1 MSMTQL
7 IAPLLPALAPSDS
20 GTRALELMEENDCTQ
35 LPLVSDDHYLALI
48 QEKDLL
54 DTASSNGSLGELAIL
69 AFRPA
74 ILSTAHPYEAL
85 RLMNQLNLSVL
96 PIMDFDQRYI
106 GSITRESMLKYLAE
120 SSGTEVP
127 GGIIVLQI
135 EPRNYSLYEIARIC
149 ENEDVLI
156 LNTQLFTTPD
166 GTMELTIKTNRTA
179 LEAVISSFE
188 RHEYRIKEV
197 YGDTKS
203 MEDVMGK
210 YNLLM
215 NYLNM

>member
-1 MSMTQL
+1 MTQL